1 MGMVMWYFLFYI
13 IFLKYLCFAFIHQT
27 AAVNYIDW
35 FHTANTTSHS
45 SSLWRLTDP
54 RFYWD
59 KVKHHNSWKLWL
71 FGGAF
76 LLHLKEH
83 WMCPMCQI
91 ISTNKR
97 SVNWRFQSIMICKS
111 FQNRSKYFYAFFFL
125 KWMYICFGA
134 WILKLKHFNLSRS
147 KLEAWVIC
155 LCTVSQNTQSTDNL
169 KNQETNCTVHFT
181 CQSSFKSV
189 SYFSK
194 KAEHYIFLLLYWGV
208 GAFFALPLIP
218 MVLSSVSQCCH
229 CIQEYCTTDFRAK
242 L

>member
-1 MGMVMWYFLFYI
+1 
-13 IFLKYLCFAFIHQT
+13 
-27 AAVNYIDW
+27 
-35 FHTANTTSHS
+35 
-45 SSLWRLTDP
+45 
-54 RFYWD
+54 
-59 KVKHHNSWKLWL
+59 
-71 FGGAF
+71 
-76 LLHLKEH
+76 
-83 WMCPMCQI
+83 MCPMCQI

-194 KAEHYIFLLLYWGV
+194 RQNITFFSFFIGGWGHS
-208 GAFFALPLIP
+208 LPFPWYQWCWVVCLNVVIA
-218 MVLSSVSQCCH
+218 
-229 CIQEYCTTDFRAK
+229 YKNTTDFRAN